1 MATDPYAAPRAPV
14 ADAPGAELE
23 GEFVPEGQAQPAGNG
38 WSWITGGWALFKQNP
53 GIWILIVVIFFVL
66 GLLIQIIPIV
76 GPIAMTLLGPVF
88 VGGLMIG
95 CRALEQGEPL
105 EVGHLFA
112 GFRGNTGK
120 LVLIGVFSLIAFVIV
135 FAVMF
140 VMVGG
145 SVFAAAAGGGDPG
158 AGNVMLIL
166 LAVLIGLALALPIYM
181 AMWFAPALV
190 SLQDMDVVAALKTS
204 FFACLKNILTF
215 IVYGV
220 IMFVLA
226 IVASIPFGLGWLVL
240 APVLIGSVYA
250 AYRDIFF
257 VR

>member
-1 MATDPYAAPRAPV
+1 MATDPYAAPKAPV
-14 ADAPGAELE
+14 ADAPAAVLE

-38 WSWITGGWALFKQNP
+38 WSWIASGWGVFRQNP

-66 GLLIQIIPIV
+66 AIVIQIIPVV

-95 CRALEQGEPL
+95 CRALEQGDSL

-112 GFRGNTGK
+112 GFRENTGK
-120 LVLIGVFSLIAFVIV
+120 LVLVGVFSLVAFILVLVVIGLL
-135 FAVMF
+135 
-140 VMVGG
+140 VGG
-145 SVFAAAAGGGDPG
+145 SVFALAAGGHS
-158 AGNVMLIL
+158 NVRVGGLV
-166 LAVLIGLALALPIYM
+166 LAVLVGLALALPIYM

-190 SLQDMDVVAALKTS
+190 ALQEMDAIEALKAS
-204 FFACLKNILTF
+204 FFACLKNILSF
-215 IVYGV
+215 LVYGI

-226 IVASIPFGLGWLVL
+226 IVAAIPLGLGWLVL
-240 APVLIGSVYA
+240 APVLIASVYT

-257 VR
+257 IR